1 MKDFNGV
8 TDFLWKYT
16 DAMILSACLDTLQ
29 MKNFT
34 DEPKLKL
41 DDALCCLPA

>member
-1 MKDFNGV
+1 
-8 TDFLWKYT
+8 
-16 DAMILSACLDTLQ
+16 

-41 DDALCCLPA
+41 DDALCCLPAWEKEDILLNEMETS